1 MNACEVIVLELPAY
15 VSGVLDAETSARV
28 RAHVHDCGS
37 CKAEVAGLER
47 LEKLLR
53 EGLPSVTPS
62 PTLASR
68 FANRLAA
75 EIAAEEE
82 SRANRGFQGFFDWIL
97 RPWLIPVAAAAM
109 LGAVMFTPW
118 FNGTVPTGF
127 SAPELAG
134 GLAEKKP
141 AAETTVAESSA
152 PPQKAVAAVKS
163 APPADLLSRPDLF
176 VDYAIIRD
184 LDVLEGGDPGKAG

>member
-15 VSGVLDAETSARV
+15 VRGVVDPETSARV

-37 CKAEVAGLER
+37 CQAEIAGLER

-53 EGLPSVTPS
+53 EGLPSMVPS

-68 FANRLAA
+68 FANKLAA

-82 SRANRGFQGFFDWIL
+82 RQANRGLQGFFEWIL
-97 RPWLIPVAAAAM
+97 RPWLIPLAAAAM

-118 FNGTVPTGF
+118 FEGRAPTGL
-127 SAPELAG
+127 SAPEISG
-134 GLAEKKP
+134 DLAESKP
-141 AAETTVAESSA
+141 AADTTVAESSA
-152 PPQKAVAAVKS
+152 PQQKAVASAKN
-163 APPADLLSRPDLF
+163 APPEEVLSRPDLF
-176 VDYAIIRD
+176 VDFAIIRD
-184 LDVLEGGDPGKAG
+184 LDVLEGEPGKAG